1 METPTRHTDGGNGNR
16 ITRERIE
23 EELERARE
31 RASEIGEAFVA
42 FVRER
47 PGTAL
52 AIALGAGY
60 LIGRILRR

>member
-1 METPTRHTDGGNGNR
+1 MDTPKQTFGDGGNR

-31 RASEIGEAFVA
+31 RAGEMGEAFLG

-52 AIALGAGY
+52 VIALGAGY

>member
-1 METPTRHTDGGNGNR
+1 METPTKQTYAGNGNR

-31 RASEIGEAFVA
+31 RATEMGEAFLG

-52 AIALGAGY
+52 VIALGAGY
-60 LIGRILRR
+60 LIGRIFRR